1 MSGADG
7 ETGAVRKLVLDDAT
21 LAALQ
26 AIESTQA
33 HGLSRCQLADV
44 LSDASRCILGWHA
57 PATPERLAGF
67 VVLARGPFEAEIEAI
82 TVHADLRGQGIGRA
96 LLQAAIE
103 RARQWHHATGL
114 ERLLLE
120 VRAGNDAVRALY
132 AHAGFHVDGV
142 RRGYYP
148 ALPPA
153 PSGTRED
160 ALLMSLPLE

>member
-57 PATPERLAGF
+57 P
-67 VVLARGPFEAEIEAI
+67 
-82 TVHADLRGQGIGRA
+82 
-96 LLQAAIE
+96 
-103 RARQWHHATGL
+103 
-114 ERLLLE
+114 
-120 VRAGNDAVRALY
+120 
-132 AHAGFHVDGV
+132 
-142 RRGYYP
+142 
-148 ALPPA
+148 
-153 PSGTRED
+153 S
-160 ALLMSLPLE
+160 